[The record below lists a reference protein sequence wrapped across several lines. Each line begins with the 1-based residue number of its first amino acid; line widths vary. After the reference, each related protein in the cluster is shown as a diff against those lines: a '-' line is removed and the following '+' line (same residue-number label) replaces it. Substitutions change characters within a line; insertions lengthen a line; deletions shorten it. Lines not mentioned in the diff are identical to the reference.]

1 MKRTRLSEA
10 NFAAKIINDPKM
22 TKMLALAVKHDHT
35 IPANAIAAA
44 GPKASDQDLVKL
56 WSDLIDRSLS
66 NTDYG
71 DMSRDG
77 KFDAWLAKLYTNHVA
92 DLEDITGEGAPALG
106 AWKALSVRG
115 LLDPKDQDFNRFTS
129 IEQLQKVLR
138 KPAYREALDKIKD
151 QARVEKAKRDAKQ
164 VVLLNTPKYWAAIPL
179 NYGSCYVFNNA
190 DGINANFCTGSS
202 SGESWFQ
209 RYSGDGP
216 IVDVLDKENLDS
228 PDGKWQFHSAT
239 DQIVNAHQDDRHHM
253 ARNDAKFAKLFPGV
267 MKKIIEALQA
277 HSEELKQ
284 DSIKMGISRFGWNI
298 AEEIER
304 IKKKFPESVESG
316 DPESNVASEEDLDH
330 LFGRDRNQ
338 DEEPE
343 QNYYQVRDGQ
353 GLYSH
358 EYVRANDAL
367 EALHT
372 VRANY
377 PDGLG
382 SLPRE
387 RLWFMQVVPNP
398 NGGWLNAGA
407 ANGGRPQPPARV

>member
-1 MKRTRLSEA
+1 
-10 NFAAKIINDPKM
+10 
-22 TKMLALAVKHDHT
+22 
-35 IPANAIAAA
+35 
-44 GPKASDQDLVKL
+44 
-56 WSDLIDRSLS
+56 
-66 NTDYG
+66 
-71 DMSRDG
+71 
-77 KFDAWLAKLYTNHVA
+77 
-92 DLEDITGEGAPALG
+92 
-106 AWKALSVRG
+106 
-115 LLDPKDQDFNRFTS
+115 
-129 IEQLQKVLR
+129 
-138 KPAYREALDKIKD
+138 
-151 QARVEKAKRDAKQ
+151 
-164 VVLLNTPKYWAAIPL
+164 
-179 NYGSCYVFNNA
+179 
-190 DGINANFCTGSS
+190 
-202 SGESWFQ
+202 
-209 RYSGDGP
+209 
-216 IVDVLDKENLDS
+216 
-228 PDGKWQFHSAT
+228 
-239 DQIVNAHQDDRHHM
+239 
-253 ARNDAKFAKLFPGV
+253 
-267 MKKIIEALQA
+267 
-277 HSEELKQ
+277 
-284 DSIKMGISRFGWNI
+284 MGISRFGWNI

-316 DPESNVASEEDLDH
+316 DPESNVASEEELDH